1 MQLVYAP
8 EGAEAQR
15 WEFDPNKIMNVEAE
29 AIERETGWTFSEFGQ
44 QFLKGS
50 TTARHALLWIM
61 LKRKTPG
68 LKYAEVQFAMDEV
81 DVVFTD
87 EELRVVVKAL
97 QDKAASTGLDAQES
111 KALDA
116 LLPLLPPEVA
126 ADPLPFDPEPVSGP
140 SSPEV

>member
-15 WEFDPNKIMNVEAE
+15 WDFDPNKIMNVEAE
-29 AIERETGWTFSEFGQ
+29 AIERETGWTFAEFGQ

-68 LKYAEVQFAMDEV
+68 LKYAEVQFAMSEV
-81 DVVFTD
+81 DVVFSDD
-87 EELRVVVKAL
+87 ELVSVVEALRR
-97 QDKAASTGLDAQES
+97 KAAESGLDDKEQA
-111 KALDA
+111 ALETMEA
-116 LLPLLPPEVA
+116 MMPEVA
-126 ADPLPFDPEPVSGP
+126 PALPFEPVADSGP
-140 SSPEV
+140 SSPEG